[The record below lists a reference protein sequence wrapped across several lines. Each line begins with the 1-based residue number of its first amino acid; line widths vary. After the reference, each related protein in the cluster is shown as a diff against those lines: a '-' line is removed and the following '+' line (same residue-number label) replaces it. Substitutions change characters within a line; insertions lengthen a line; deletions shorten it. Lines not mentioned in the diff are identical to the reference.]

1 MTNREEFRLVVE
13 VNADEASGL
22 RQVLEAAIPG
32 AQILEVEGGFHVE
45 GTLRGDSARDVN
57 RSLLSALRR
66 VQHKTR
72 VRSQWTRHGITERF
86 FDYVPK
92 GTSSATGQG
101 SCEPGEPR
109 R

>member
-1 MTNREEFRLVVE
+1 MTNRDVFRLLVE
-13 VNADEASGL
+13 VNADEPGGL

-45 GTLRGDSARDVN
+45 GTLRGASARDLN

-66 VQHKTR
+66 VQRKTR
-72 VRSQWTRHGITERF
+72 VRSHWTSHGITERF

-92 GTSSATGQG
+92 GTSPATGQG
-101 SCEPGEPR
+101 SGEPGEPR
-109 R
+109 P